1 MWLKNKNTRIKNKNT
16 RCARQMWKKKFIM
29 LTCTMKK
36 RGVLQLALQLTMF
49 IHCECYR
56 TSCKSCKSY
65 NLPYIWCNSITTLS
79 QKLFSI
85 MQFPYDYNYNVML
98 MWFLS
103 IHQKFNTW
111 HYEDFLWF
119 FKILISIVHYDYS
132 F

>member
-1 MWLKNKNTRIKNKNT
+1 MWLKKKNTRTKNKNT
-16 RCARQMWKKKFIM
+16 RCARQMWKQIFIM
-29 LTCTMKK
+29 LTCTM
-36 RGVLQLALQLTMF
+36 RGVLQLALQLTMC

-65 NLPYIWCNSITTLS
+65 NLPYIWCNSITTSS

-111 HYEDFLWF
+111 HYEGFLWF